1 LLQSIS
7 KALILKQF
15 EVIVMKYPFQ
25 ENWINQ
31 LENSR
36 LIRYLLLFALGW
48 AIAQFLGYFQTVFT
62 IFILAAIFAFLLNYP
77 TMWLSQFVAPRLAAT
92 IIFLLAL
99 TLFLGA
105 LGTIGVAMLSQAQQL
120 AQNAP
125 DLFNSFN
132 QVLEDLEQFLGQWNV
147 QLNMADLGDQL
158 RSQTLSGIGIGLTT
172 FQKLL
177 TNLLDVIVIAVITYF
192 MLLDGKRLWH
202 FFLNRFSPEIRED
215 LAIAIQ
221 QNFLGFFW
229 GRLLLSIFF
238 GASAFIVFLVL
249 KIPYAL
255 ILAAIAG
262 VFDLIPGIGATLGIS
277 LVSIIVLPQ
286 GVWLSLKVLVGC
298 IVLQQIEENLLMP
311 YVMRGSI
318 NINPVIMFLALLI
331 GAKVA
336 GLFGVFLAIPLMGTI
351 ISLFNIEEM
360 KAADSPGDAE
370 PVNPQD

>member
-1 LLQSIS
+1 MLQSIP

-215 LAIAIQ
+215 LEIAIQ

-262 VFDLIPGIGATLGIS
+262 VSDLIPGIGATLGIS

-286 GVWLSLKVLVGC
+286 SVWLSLKVLVGC

-370 PVNPQD
+370 PATPQD

>member
-1 LLQSIS
+1 
-7 KALILKQF
+7 
-15 EVIVMKYPFQ
+15 MKYPFQ

-370 PVNPQD
+370 PINPQD

>member
-1 LLQSIS
+1 
-7 KALILKQF
+7 
-15 EVIVMKYPFQ
+15 MKYPSQ
-25 ENWINQ
+25 KNWMNQ
-31 LENSR
+31 LENAR

-62 IFILAAIFAFLLNYP
+62 IFTLAAIFAFLLDYP
-77 TMWLSQFVAPRLAAT
+77 TRWLSQFVPPRWAAT
-92 IIFLLAL
+92 IIFALAL

-125 DLFNSFN
+125 DLLNSFN
-132 QVLEDLEQFLGQWNV
+132 QLLEDLERFLGQWNV
-147 QLNMADLGDQL
+147 QLNMADLGGQL

-202 FFLNRFSPEIRED
+202 FFLNRFSPEIRAD

-262 VFDLIPGIGATLGIS
+262 AFDLIPGIGATLGIS
-277 LVSIIVLPQ
+277 LVSLIVLPQ
-286 GVWLSLKVLVGC
+286 SVWLSLKVLVGC
-298 IVLQQIEENLLMP
+298 IVLQQVEENLLMP
-311 YVMRGSI
+311 YVMQGSI
-318 NINPVIMFLALLI
+318 NINPVIMFLALLV

-336 GLFGVFLAIPLMGTI
+336 GLFGVFLAIPLMGTV
-351 ISLFNIEEM
+351 ISLFDIEEM
-360 KAADSPGDAE
+360 KGAGSFRQAE
-370 PVNPQD
+370 PVETQD